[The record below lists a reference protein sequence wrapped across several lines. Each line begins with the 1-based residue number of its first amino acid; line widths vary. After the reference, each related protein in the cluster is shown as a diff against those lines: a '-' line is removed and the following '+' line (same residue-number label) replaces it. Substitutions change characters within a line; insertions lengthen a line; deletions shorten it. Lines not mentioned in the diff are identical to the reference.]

1 MVSFFGLKLGSD
13 RKKSQTKA
21 QIKAQPETTQ
31 NWNRDDRNV
40 TDEGQKFAQ
49 NFSRPRFP
57 SAARPDT
64 ANSMRDNSNWRTVFK
79 NRSMTASLV
88 DLASPRR
95 RQPSVGSLR
104 CAASDMNLRSSTAHP
119 ATLSGGAN
127 RQGLPNRPATSHKAE
142 WVNPLGVHYPQ
153 DPGISH
159 LRTGHTPNDSALAA
173 SPIPRANTDLAAPR
187 RLPANRS
194 LSSSDWRDVS
204 RDTNHTSVDRA
215 HQSDDDHVIRNG
227 YPSPPQ
233 SEDNSERAFS
243 PAHCAISDNVVS
255 VNKRNPSSSLR
266 KMEVPGEKDL
276 LEPHSSLHQTRQE
289 RNDAPIIRTVPARRD
304 TIAFHSPRGRSLTME
319 FECTQRSTMMH
330 PPIEGF
336 SGNFADFD
344 FGESV
349 TKITSSA
356 AAQVVVES
364 GLEKTTRQA
373 SVSSKRSG
381 EYSPKSTAHDAPGP
395 ELVYATK
402 EYEREQSK
410 SPAPTQESED
420 QVANSS
426 LIDQLPEPPRQAIRR
441 PSTSSSGATSIHQKV
456 SHGLRIS
463 PRHGFQSSRFNSET
477 SSRAPPPRPLQRV
490 ASAIEVNGKPE
501 LRAESSHGSSPLDS
515 SSSRVKEDKPTSRRW
530 DRLPLSPFSRRTI
543 EGDSTVSQS
552 LPRGRLPESLQS
564 PTGCSFN
571 DEDGERL
578 LPAWS
583 DLGRSSPRRSA
594 IPAPLTPSP
603 ARTTHSA
610 SPGAPTSP
618 LAIAPRLP
626 SPTFPS
632 LAEFISTSDG
642 TFGTSFNFDFD
653 EHLNSPALGGSNLMA
668 RQPSTSA
675 VGNARRAEA
684 KHGSLGPAP
693 ETLPSSPDKDDDGT
707 EYTSFLLE

>member
-31 NWNRDDRNV
+31 NWNHNDRNV

-57 SAARPDT
+57 STTRPDT

-104 CAASDMNLRSSTAHP
+104 CATSEMNLRSSTAHL
-119 ATLSGGAN
+119 ATSSGGIN
-127 RQGLPNRPATSHKAE
+127 RQGMPNRPAPSNKAE
-142 WVNPLGVHYPQ
+142 WVNPLGVHLSQ
-153 DPGISH
+153 DPASSH
-159 LRTGHTPNDSALAA
+159 PRTVHEPNATALAA
-173 SPIPRANTDLAAPR
+173 SPIPRANTGLAAPR
-187 RLPANRS
+187 RLPGNRS

-204 RDTNHTSVDRA
+204 RDTNHTSVDHA

-233 SEDNSERAFS
+233 SENNSERAFS
-243 PAHCAISDNVVS
+243 PAHYAISDSAIS

-276 LEPHSSLHQTRQE
+276 PEPHSSLHQTPQE

-349 TKITSSA
+349 TRTTSSA
-356 AAQVVVES
+356 AAQVVEKS
-364 GLEKTTRQA
+364 GLEKTARQV
-373 SVSSKRSG
+373 SVSSKISG
-381 EYSPKSTAHDAPGP
+381 EYSPKSTAHDVPGP

-490 ASAIEVNGKPE
+490 ASAIELDRKPE
-501 LRAESSHGSSPLDS
+501 LRAESPHGSPVDS
-515 SSSRVKEDKPTSRRW
+515 SSSCVKEEKPTSRRW
-530 DRLPLSPFSRRTI
+530 DKLPLSPFSRRPI
-543 EGDSTVSQS
+543 EGGSTVSQS

-564 PTGCSFN
+564 PSGCAFN
-571 DEDGERL
+571 DDDGERL
-578 LPAWS
+578 LPSWS

-653 EHLNSPALGGSNLMA
+653 EHLSSPALGGSTSMA

-684 KHGSLGPAP
+684 KKTSLGPAP
-693 ETLPSSPDKDDDGT
+693 ETLPPSPDKNDDGM
-707 EYTSFLLE
+707 ECTSFLLE

>member
-13 RKKSQTKA
+13 RKKFQTKA
-21 QIKAQPETTQ
+21 QSETTQ
-31 NWNRDDRNV
+31 NWNCNDRNV

-49 NFSRPRFP
+49 NFSRPCFP
-57 SAARPDT
+57 STTRPDT

-79 NRSMTASLV
+79 NRSMTASLM

-104 CAASDMNLRSSTAHP
+104 CASSDMNLRSSTAHL
-119 ATLSGGAN
+119 ATLSGGVN
-127 RQGLPNRPATSHKAE
+127 RQGMPNRPATSNKAE
-142 WVNPLGVHYPQ
+142 WVNPLGVHHPQ
-153 DPGISH
+153 DPASSH
-159 LRTGHTPNDSALAA
+159 LRTGHAPNATALAA

-187 RLPANRS
+187 RLPGNRS

-204 RDTNHTSVDRA
+204 RDTNHISVNHA

-233 SEDNSERAFS
+233 SENNSERAFS
-243 PAHCAISDNVVS
+243 PAHCAISDNFVS
-255 VNKRNPSSSLR
+255 VNKRNLSSSLR
-266 KMEVPGEKDL
+266 KMEVPGEKEL
-276 LEPHSSLHQTRQE
+276 PEPHSSLHQTLQE
-289 RNDAPIIRTVPARRD
+289 RKDAPIIRTVPARRD
-304 TIAFHSPRGRSLTME
+304 TIAFHSPRRRSFTME
-319 FECTQRSTMMH
+319 FEYTPRSTMMH

-349 TKITSSA
+349 TKTTSSA
-356 AAQVVVES
+356 AAQLVVES
-364 GLEKTTRQA
+364 DLEKMARQA
-373 SVSSKRSG
+373 SVSSKISG
-381 EYSPKSTAHDAPGP
+381 QYSPKSTAHDAPGP

-441 PSTSSSGATSIHQKV
+441 PSTSSGVTSIHQNV

-490 ASAIEVNGKPE
+490 ASAIELDWKPE
-501 LRAESSHGSSPLDS
+501 LRAGSAHGSPLGS
-515 SSSRVKEDKPTSRRW
+515 SSSCVKEEKPTSRRW

-571 DEDGERL
+571 DEDGGRL

-583 DLGRSSPRRSA
+583 NLDRSSPRRSA

-610 SPGAPTSP
+610 STGAPTSP
-618 LAIAPRLP
+618 LATAPRLP

-632 LAEFISTSDG
+632 LAEFISSSDG
-642 TFGTSFNFDFD
+642 TFGTSLNFDFD
-653 EHLNSPALGGSNLMA
+653 EHLSSPALGGSTSMA

-684 KHGSLGPAP
+684 KNASLGAAP
-693 ETLPSSPDKDDDGT
+693 DTTHPSPDKDDDGM